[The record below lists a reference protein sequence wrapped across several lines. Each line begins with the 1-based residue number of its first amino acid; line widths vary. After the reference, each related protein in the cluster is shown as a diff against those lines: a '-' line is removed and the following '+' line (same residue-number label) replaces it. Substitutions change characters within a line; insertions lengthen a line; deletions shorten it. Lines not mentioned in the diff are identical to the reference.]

1 MDPKQGRI
9 YGKGTPFKRA
19 PQRFGEEISP
29 NSPPPGSASVT
40 IYRGFKQGFSNQV

>member
-29 NSPPPGSASVT
+29 NSPPLDPPLWLFTVVSSRAFQ
-40 IYRGFKQGFSNQV
+40 IRF